1 MKADGHL
8 LAHVLEYTPIGIL
21 IFQRDSTAVFV
32 NQYVLTLFDCTREDV
47 LNNTFQELV
56 RKVAGQV
63 SRKVDPAPILNSF
76 STGTLSDYKI
86 ELVFDSRPDIVCR
99 LSVFDV
105 EATGPYP
112 DCTVLVIRDITHEQR
127 VAELVEAKNIQM
139 AKMNTELARSL
150 AELKKVSDLKSNFL
164 SIASHEL
171 NTPLTSIKGY
181 SDIII
186 DNMREKVDPSV
197 YRMIESI
204 GRAADRL
211 HKVVNNILDV
221 TKIERGRLRL
231 RPEYMDMGAAMRD
244 CADELSQ
251 IAQKRNITFRT
262 STAPE
267 VLPQFYGDK
276 HRMMQVFTNLM
287 NNAVKYSPDGSVV
300 NVSIAVEDGNFHITV
315 ADSGIGIDKNEHKNI
330 FAPFYEVGSANRHS
344 TDPSKFMGGGSG
356 LGLSIVK
363 GIVERHGG
371 KVWVESQ
378 GTSEGSFP
386 GSTFHVSL
394 PLHSEISWDDDE
406 SNLAES
412 RLREA
417 DNLDLDALDEEELG
431 KPVILFIDQDK
442 ESTALASTVIENVY
456 DILAVENGEQGLMTA
471 LTQKP
476 SLILI
481 DSRLPGLD
489 GYTVCRILRSLDET
503 KNIPIAIFSAGV
515 QDAEIQKGFSCGA
528 DDFIVKPFT
537 GRELVEKVCRL
548 LMKKKEDEVFT

>member
-8 LAHVLEYTPIGIL
+8 LAHVLEYTPIGIV

-32 NQYVLTLFDCTREDV
+32 NQYVTALFDCDREDV
-47 LNNTFQELV
+47 LDYTFKELAG
-56 RKVAGQV
+56 KVLA
-63 SRKVDPAPILNSF
+63 KVKREVNLAPIMDGF
-76 STGTLSDYKI
+76 AMGTLSEHKV

-99 LSVFDV
+99 FSAFDV

-112 DCTVLVIRDITHEQR
+112 DCTVLVVRDITHEHQ
-127 VAELVEAKNIQM
+127 VAELVETKNIEI
-139 AKMNTELARSL
+139 AKKNTELAHSVT
-150 AELKKVSDLKSNFL
+150 ELKKVSDLKSNFL

-186 DNMREKVDPSV
+186 DNMRDKVDPSV

-231 RPEYMDMGAAMRD
+231 RPETMDLGAVMRD
-244 CADELSQ
+244 CVEEMSQ
-251 IAQKRNITFRT
+251 IAQKRDITFR
-262 STAPE
+262 AGIPE
-267 VLPQFYGDK
+267 ALPEFYGDK

-287 NNAVKYSPDGSVV
+287 NNAIKYSPDGSAV
-300 NVSIAVEDGNFHITV
+300 NVDIAVDGECFHITV
-315 ADSGIGIDKNEHKNI
+315 ADRGIGIDKSEHKNI
-330 FAPFYEVGSANRHS
+330 FAPFYEVGNANRHS

-371 KVWVESQ
+371 TVWVESP
-378 GTSEGSFP
+378 GADEGSFP

-406 SNLAES
+406 SNLTES
-412 RLREA
+412 RLQEA
-417 DNLDLDALDEEELG
+417 DNLDMDALNDEDLE

-456 DILAVENGEQGLMTA
+456 DILVVENGEQGLITA
-471 LTQKP
+471 LNQKP

-481 DSRLPGLD
+481 DSHLPGLD
-489 GYTVCRILRSLDET
+489 GYTMCRILRSLDET

-515 QDAEIQKGFSCGA
+515 RDDEIQKGFSCGA
-528 DDFIVKPFT
+528 DDFVVKPFT
-537 GRELVEKVCRL
+537 GRELIEKVCRL
-548 LMKKKEDEVFT
+548 LMKKKEDEVYK

>member
-21 IFQRDSTAVFV
+21 IFQRDSVAVFV

-47 LNNTFQELV
+47 LDNTFEELAEKVLSKVKREVDLSPV
-56 RKVAGQV
+56 RSGFA
-63 SRKVDPAPILNSF
+63 
-76 STGTLSDYKI
+76 TGTLNDHKL

-99 LSVFDV
+99 FSAFEV

-112 DCTVLVIRDITHEQR
+112 DCTVLVVRDITHEHR
-127 VAELVEAKNIQM
+127 VAELVEAKNIKM
-139 AKMNTELARSL
+139 AKMNTELTRSL
-150 AELKKVSDLKSNFL
+150 AEWKKVSDLKSNFL

-186 DNMREKVDPSV
+186 DNMRDKMDPSV

-221 TKIERGRLRL
+221 NKIERGRLRL
-231 RPEYMDMGAAMRD
+231 RPELMDLGAAMRD
-244 CADELSQ
+244 CADELAQ
-251 IAQKRNITFRT
+251 IAQKRRITFNA
-262 STAPE
+262 SVQESLPE
-267 VLPQFYGDK
+267 FYGDK
-276 HRMMQVFTNLM
+276 YRMMQVFTNLM
-287 NNAVKYSPDGSVV
+287 NNAIKYSPDGSAVDV
-300 NVSIAVEDGNFHITV
+300 AIAVEGESFHITV
-315 ADSGIGIDKNEHKNI
+315 ADHGIGIDKGEHKNI
-330 FAPFYEVGSANRHS
+330 FAPFYEIGSANRHS

-363 GIVERHGG
+363 GVVERHGG
-371 KVWVESQ
+371 TVWVESE
-378 GTSEGSFP
+378 GTDEGTFP

-394 PLHSEISWDDDE
+394 PLRSAISWDDDE
-406 SNLAES
+406 SNLSES
-412 RLREA
+412 RLQEA
-417 DNLDLDALDEEELG
+417 DNIDLDALDDENPG

-442 ESTALASTVIENVY
+442 ESTARASTVIENVY
-456 DILAVENGEQGLMTA
+456 DILVAESGEQGLITA
-471 LTQKP
+471 LTQNP

-489 GYTVCRILRSLDET
+489 GYTLCRILRSLDET
-503 KNIPIAIFSAGV
+503 KNTPIAIFSAGV
-515 QDAEIQKGFSCGA
+515 RDEEIQKGFSSGA

-537 GRELVEKVCRL
+537 GRELVEKVVRL
-548 LMKKKEDEVFT
+548 LMKKQEDEVFK